1 MSRQNS
7 SVFCLFVFFLFFI
20 SSCSSLDFVVSKN
33 GKTPFKISASKSS
46 GKEIEI
52 ESRSDFY
59 FWGKSPLN
67 DVIDLDDYAVERGLE
82 NPSSVTV
89 SQSIGWRSLLYTIV
103 TLGLYAPVDYKISLL
118 VDKEQRN

>member
-1 MSRQNS
+1 MTAS
-7 SVFCLFVFFLFFI
+7 
-20 SSCSSLDFVVSKN
+20 
-33 GKTPFKISASKSS
+33 PAAISA
-46 GKEIEI
+46 
-52 ESRSDFY
+52 SDFY